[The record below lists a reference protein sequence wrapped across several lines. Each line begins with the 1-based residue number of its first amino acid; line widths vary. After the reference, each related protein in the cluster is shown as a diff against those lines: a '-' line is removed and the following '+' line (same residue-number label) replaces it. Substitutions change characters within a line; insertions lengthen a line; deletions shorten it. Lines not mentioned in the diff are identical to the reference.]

1 MAEHVKKLN
10 VVISRDVTLNN
21 YKNGRIMKKAAY
33 IFTKQHTGE
42 LLEDSILQ
50 PIAKGTHAAQ
60 VVALWFVEDGVYH
73 LVKGGRSSKNLKLAV
88 QNFNVKVF
96 GCKLSIK
103 NRNIQNMIVDGV
115 QIGKFDDFYSIALES
130 DHIISF

>member
-1 MAEHVKKLN
+1 
-10 VVISRDVTLNN
+10 
-21 YKNGRIMKKAAY
+21 MKKTAY

-42 LLEDSILQ
+42 LVDDSILQ
-50 PIAKGTHAAQ
+50 PIATGTHAVK

-73 LVKGGRSSKNLKLAV
+73 LVKGGRSSKNLKLALRDH
-88 QNFNVKVF
+88 NVKVF

-103 NRNIQNMIVDGV
+103 NRNLQNVIVDGV
-115 QIGKFDDFYSIALES
+115 EIGKFDDFYSIALDA